1 MPLKTVILLLG
12 VFFTLTSISAQDKPK
27 LRALII
33 DGQNNHGMWPKTTVM
48 MKKYL
53 EESGLFTVNVKR
65 TAYTW
70 NGDDLIPKFPVK
82 LDIETTALKKPK
94 PDPDYKPDFS
104 AYDVVLS
111 NFGWNAAPWPEQ
123 TKEGLENFV
132 SQGGGLVIVHAA
144 DNSFAEWD
152 AYNRM
157 IGLGGWGGRD
167 ESSGPYVY
175 YDDHGHLVRDTS
187 KGRGGSHGKQH
198 EYLIE
203 ARDATHPIIR
213 GLPKKWLHAKDELY
227 DQLRGPA
234 EKMHVLA
241 TAFADKSTGGSG
253 RHEPILM
260 TIQFGSGRVFHTPMG
275 HADYSMECVGFITT
289 LVRGSEWAATGKVSQ
304 TKVPSDFPTA
314 TEVKQRKFD

>member
-1 MPLKTVILLLG
+1 MKSPIFYLALVALALTPLVQAATPMK
-12 VFFTLTSISAQDKPK
+12 
-27 LRALII
+27 ALII

-53 EESGLFTVNVKR
+53 EESGLFTVDVKR

-144 DNSFAEWD
+144 DNS
-152 AYNRM
+152 
-157 IGLGGWGGRD
+157 
-167 ESSGPYVY
+167 
-175 YDDHGHLVRDTS
+175 
-187 KGRGGSHGKQH
+187 
-198 EYLIE
+198 
-203 ARDATHPIIR
+203 
-213 GLPKKWLHAKDELY
+213 
-227 DQLRGPA
+227 
-234 EKMHVLA
+234 
-241 TAFADKSTGGSG
+241 
-253 RHEPILM
+253 
-260 TIQFGSGRVFHTPMG
+260 
-275 HADYSMECVGFITT
+275 
-289 LVRGSEWAATGKVSQ
+289 
-304 TKVPSDFPTA
+304 
-314 TEVKQRKFD
+314 